1 MLTKFSSVNLAVLV
15 LPSAG
20 CSESSTTAR
29 IGIEHD
35 DGDHQEEDEPP
46 PAAALVPLGVAGGGH
61 AQPGR
66 VHAPGDRRRAH
77 RICTFRIC
85 RYKATE
91 MMIRTIVIRNATA
104 TPGPVWKFWKTVT

>member
-1 MLTKFSSVNLAVLV
+1 MLTKFSSVNFAVLV

-20 CSESSTTAR
+20 CRESATTAMIGISTTTVITRSPTNLPQRPRLSRSVSRVGAT
-29 IGIEHD
+29 
-35 DGDHQEEDEPP
+35 PN
-46 PAAALVPLGVAGGGH
+46 PAAL
-61 AQPGR
+61 
-66 VHAPGDRRRAH
+66 HAPGDRRRAH

-91 MMIRTIVIRNATA
+91 MMIKTIVIKNATA